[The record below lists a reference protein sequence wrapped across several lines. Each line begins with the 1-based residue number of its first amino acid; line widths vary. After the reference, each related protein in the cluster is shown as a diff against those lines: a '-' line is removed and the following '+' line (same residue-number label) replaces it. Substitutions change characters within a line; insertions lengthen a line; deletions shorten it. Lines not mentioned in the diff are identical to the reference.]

1 MELPYPVTLMVL
13 IAFVVV
19 GFIPKIPLLGR
30 IAIQVVAGLAIYFGM
45 KEAMFGLPN
54 PDRLPMSELYGGDG
68 GMGEF
73 NKYALGV
80 IAPVLGIICSL
91 IAAVIFKL
99 LAKKDAE

>member
-1 MELPYPVTLMVL
+1 MELPFPVTLLVL
-13 IAFVVV
+13 LAFIVV

-30 IAIQVVAGLAIYFGM
+30 IGIQIVAGLAIYFGM
-45 KEAMFGLPN
+45 KEAMFALPM
-54 PDRLPMSELYGGDG
+54 PDTLPMSELYGGDG

-80 IAPVLGIICSL
+80 IAPVLGIIFSL

-99 LAKKDAE
+99 MSKKDA